1 MTLRRGFT
9 LLEVM
14 IAVAI
19 VALAMGVVIEIE
31 THAIDKTMD
40 TRSYTIATLLARGK
54 ILDVQQT
61 LAEEGFGDFA
71 KVFDGTFEEEGFPEF
86 TWIAR
91 ARKVEVP
98 TPASLGSGGGEAV
111 EGSGGLSLATLAPLV
126 QNLGSVLENAVREIE
141 VRVLWKDGEYDRH
154 VSVVTHVVSK
164 DMLAAGLL
172 NSGLPGA
179 GGGGLPAGLVPPGS
193 GASPGGGMLPGGGS
207 TMPPGTFNRPS
218 GVHTPGGGA
227 PEVVK

>member
-1 MTLRRGFT
+1 MRRQGFT

-31 THAIDKTMD
+31 TNAIDKTVD
-40 TRSYTIATLLARGK
+40 TRNYTVATLLARGK

-61 LAEEGFGDFA
+61 LREEGFGDFM
-71 KVFDGTFEEEGFPEF
+71 KILDGKFEEEGFPEF

-91 ARKVEVP
+91 VRKVEVP
-98 TPASLGSGGGEAV
+98 TPTSLGAGGNEPV
-111 EGSGGLSLATLAPLV
+111 EGSGGMSMAALAPMV

-154 VSVVTHVVSK
+154 ISVVTHIVSRES
-164 DMLAAGLL
+164 LATGLM
-172 NSGLPGA
+172 NSGMSGL
-179 GGGGLPAGLVPPGS
+179 GGGTGLPPGMNLPPGTPPLGRQAMSPPGS
-193 GASPGGGMLPGGGS
+193 
-207 TMPPGTFNRPS
+207 FNRPT
-218 GVHTPGGGA
+218 GITAPTPGVPGA
-227 PEVVK
+227 VTK